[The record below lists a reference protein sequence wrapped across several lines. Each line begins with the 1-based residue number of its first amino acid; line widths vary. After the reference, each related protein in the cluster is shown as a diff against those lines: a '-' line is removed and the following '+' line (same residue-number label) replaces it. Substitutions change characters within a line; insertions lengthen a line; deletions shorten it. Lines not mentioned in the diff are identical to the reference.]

1 MVVEGVGGV
10 VCAAAGVMAY
20 AVRGKSSTLLAP
32 SVHRGPRTTQRL
44 ALTFDDGPSESTP
57 KILKLLGEYQAP
69 ATFFQCGANVR
80 RLPEI
85 ARQVRSEGHELG
97 NHSDT
102 HALYCLRSAGF
113 IHDELQRAQQSIG
126 EITGGTPRYH
136 RAPYG
141 VRWFGLRAA
150 QQRLGLLAAMWT
162 VIGLDWKIGAD
173 AIAGRI
179 GRGACNGAIL
189 CLHDGR
195 ELQPAPDI
203 RETVEAVRRIL
214 PALLARGFQF
224 VTISNLLCPTI

>member
-1 MVVEGVGGV
+1 MVEAVGGA

-20 AVRGKSSTLLAP
+20 AVRGKSSNLLAP
-32 SVHRGPRTTQRL
+32 SVHRGPKTKKRL

-57 KILKLLGEYQAP
+57 KLLQLLSEYRAP

-85 ARQVRSEGHELG
+85 TRQVRSEGHELG

-102 HALYCLRSAGF
+102 HAPYYFRSAEF
-113 IHDELQRAQQSIG
+113 IYDELQRAQQSIG
-126 EITGGTPRYH
+126 EIADETPRYH
-136 RAPYG
+136 RVPYG

-162 VIGLDWKIGAD
+162 VIGLDWKMGAD

-214 PALLARGFQF
+214 PALSARGFQF
-224 VTISNLLCPTI
+224 VTLSNLLCPTI